1 MTNYVSYLLAANAAK
16 RRLTQLFES
25 ESLGSADYESTTI
38 VAGDHNGAART
49 NAEQN
54 SDVVRGYNSSQR
66 WLVPNLIKTA
76 IPTKKSNQVKRD
88 LTVSGLAL
96 ALVFSGAVVSAHTDR
111 PAFWLLVGPAPFAVA
126 YTLRTCL
133 RQRLVRRD
141 GLLIFCERNR

>member
-1 MTNYVSYLLAANAAK
+1 MNNYVSYLLAANAAK

-38 VAGDHNGAART
+38 VARDHNGAART

-54 SDVVRGYNSSQR
+54 SDEVRGYNSSQR

-76 IPTKKSNQVKRD
+76 IPSKKSNQVRRD